1 MKDLASSNI
10 PRISVTLDTF
20 HLLSGWLKDLA
31 EQNKPNICVDVLF
44 IYLSAPVHLCNSP
57 TKRARTVVAK
67 ETLVAQE
74 PNSRTYHPKPH
85 VPSLLGGRHNGIV
98 AHLLD
103 ETRSERSAVGLD
115 SFTGTERTS
124 GEEQRSDERRK
135 TA

>member
-1 MKDLASSNI
+1 M
-10 PRISVTLDTF
+10 
-20 HLLSGWLKDLA
+20 
-31 EQNKPNICVDVLF
+31 
-44 IYLSAPVHLCNSP
+44 HLCNSP

-74 PNSRTYHPKPH
+74 PNSRTYHPKPD

-115 SFTGTERTS
+115 FVNSDKLTVRGTQALVICAPLAFKLFCAAR
-124 GEEQRSDERRK
+124 QNAVLRRSPFRPV
-135 TA
+135 